1 MLYSTLPAA
10 HLWQT
15 RQTGVC
21 AEHVLLAAAC
31 CRADP
36 LKKETNLN
44 APAIKKW
51 LTVGAQPSETVKNL
65 LKKAYVIQPDAI
77 KVDVPRV
84 EL

>member
-1 MLYSTLPAA
+1 MVSCMYSGTDWVYAL
-10 HLWQT
+10 
-15 RQTGVC
+15 
-21 AEHVLLAAAC
+21 LLAA
-31 CRADP
+31 ADP

-51 LTVGAQPSETVKNL
+51 LTVGAQPSDTVKNL